1 VLQELEEAQASVTRL
16 TAYQAR
22 TVGIDSRLTV
32 ALQENDDLRQER
44 DSQAQRAKSAEA
56 RIAALKHR
64 TGEQSSLSGYH
75 MVSLTVS
82 HNLDKLQTEVRR
94 LQGDLELRRMQR
106 LESSEYLLQ
115 DVRSRLEGHH
125 MVRVMHK

>member
-1 VLQELEEAQASVTRL
+1 MLQELEEAQASVTRL

-22 TVGIDSRLTV
+22 TVGIDSRLTA

-64 TGEQSSLSGYH
+64 TGGQSSLSGHH

-82 HNLDKLQTEVRR
+82 YNSDKLQTEVRR

-115 DVRSRLEGHH
+115 DVRSRLEGHR

>member
-1 VLQELEEAQASVTRL
+1 MTRL

-64 TGEQSSLSGYH
+64 TGGQSSLSGHH

-82 HNLDKLQTEVRR
+82 HDLDKLQTEVRR

-115 DVRSRLEGHH
+115 DVRSRLEGHR